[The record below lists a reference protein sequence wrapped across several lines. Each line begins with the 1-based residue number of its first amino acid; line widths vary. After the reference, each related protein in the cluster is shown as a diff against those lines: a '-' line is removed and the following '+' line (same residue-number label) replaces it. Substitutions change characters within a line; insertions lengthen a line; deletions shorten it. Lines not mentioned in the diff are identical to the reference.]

1 MIRAPIPPTFEAF
14 RDAARALLARGAPP
28 EDVLWEDAA
37 ADGQGVLFGAAHE
50 VSGSAVRAVPAGPA
64 APAAPPAA
72 PADAP
77 RPRVPAA
84 FVRLATTVACHRD
97 AARFPLLYRALFRLT
112 HGEPY
117 LLELAA
123 DPDVAR
129 LRAMDQAVRRDVHKM
144 HAFVRFRRV
153 EGDGERY
160 VAWYRPD
167 HRIVRLGAP
176 FFERRFPSMAWSIL
190 TPDES
195 AHWDGAELRYGP
207 GLPRHAAPREDE
219 LEELFRTYYR
229 AIYNPARV
237 NLRAMRAEM
246 PAKHWSTLPEL
257 SVMSELVRD
266 AASRVDAMQAS
277 HSGAASA
284 AEAYVPGS
292 RALPVL
298 REAAASC
305 QACAL
310 CERATQTVFGEGP
323 AGAPLMLVGE
333 QPGDEEDLCGR
344 PFVGPAGRVLDEA
357 LAGAGLSRGGIYV
370 TNAVK
375 HFKWEPRGER
385 RLHARPL
392 GPEIQACRAWLLAEV
407 EAVRPRVIV
416 CLGATAARSFLGGR
430 FSVTQ
435 SRGQVFKTPWA
446 ESWMATYHPAALLRM
461 PDEAARAAAR
471 AHFQADLAK
480 AARLLAG
487 EEQRS
492 R

>member
-14 RDAARALLARGAPP
+14 RDAARALLARHAAP
-28 EDVLWEDAA
+28 EDVFWEDMVE
-37 ADGQGVLFGAAHE
+37 GQGVLFDAA
-50 VSGSAVRAVPAGPA
+50 RPALP
-64 APAAPPAA
+64 APAAGAPSSPAPGA
-72 PADAP
+72 PSSPA
-77 RPRVPAA
+77 PRVPAA
-84 FVRLATTVACHRD
+84 FMSLASAAACHRD
-97 AARFPLLYRALFRLT
+97 PGRFALLYRALFRLT

-117 LLELAA
+117 LLDVAA

-129 LRAMDQAVRRDVHKM
+129 LRALEQAVRRDVHKM

-153 EGDGERY
+153 EDAGGGERY

-167 HRIVRLGAP
+167 HRIVRLAAP

-207 GLPRHAAPREDE
+207 GLPRDAAPREDE

-246 PAKHWSTLPEL
+246 PAKHWSTLPET
-257 SVMSELVRD
+257 SVMGELVRD
-266 AASRVDAMQAS
+266 AASRVDAMQAGR
-277 HSGAASA
+277 SGAASA
-284 AEAYVPGS
+284 AAAYVPGA
-292 RALPVL
+292 RELPVL

-305 QACAL
+305 RACAL

-323 AGAPLMLVGE
+323 AGAALMLVGE

-357 LAGAGLSRGGIYV
+357 LSGAGLSRGGIYV

-385 RLHARPL
+385 RLHAKPV
-392 GPEIQACRAWLLAEV
+392 GPEIQACRAWLQAEV

-446 ESWMATYHPAALLRM
+446 EAWMATYHPAALLRM
-461 PDEAARAAAR
+461 PDESARAAAR
-471 AHFQADLAK
+471 AHFQADLVK
-480 AARLLAG
+480 AASLVAG
-487 EEQRS
+487 GAQGS
-492 R
+492 G

>member
-14 RDAARALLARGAPP
+14 REAARALLARQAAP
-28 EDVLWEDAA
+28 EDVFWEDVVE
-37 ADGQGVLFGAAHE
+37 GQGVLFNTRHTPHTPHTPRAAL
-50 VSGSAVRAVPAGPA
+50 P
-64 APAAPPAA
+64 APAP
-72 PADAP
+72 DAP

-84 FVRLATTVACHRD
+84 FMSLASAVACHRD
-97 AARFPLLYRALFRLT
+97 AARFSLLYRALFRLT

-117 LLELAA
+117 LLDVAA

-129 LRAMDQAVRRDVHKM
+129 LRALEQAVRRDVHKM

-153 EGDGERY
+153 EDAGGGERY

-195 AHWDGAELRYGP
+195 AHWDGVELRYGP
-207 GLPRHAAPREDE
+207 GLPRDAAPREDE

-246 PAKHWSTLPEL
+246 PAKHWSTLPET

-266 AASRVDAMQAS
+266 AASRVGAMQS
-277 HSGAASA
+277 SRSGAASA

-292 RALPVL
+292 RELPVL

-305 QACAL
+305 RACAL

-323 AGAPLMLVGE
+323 AGAALMLVGE

-357 LAGAGLSRGGIYV
+357 LSGAGLSRGGLYV

-385 RLHARPL
+385 RLHAKPV
-392 GPEIQACRAWLLAEV
+392 GPEIQACRAWLQAEV

-430 FSVTQ
+430 FSITQ
-435 SRGQVFKTPWA
+435 SRGQVFRTPWA
-446 ESWMATYHPAALLRM
+446 EAWLATYHPAALLRM

-480 AARLLAG
+480 AASLLAG
-487 EEQRS
+487 EAHGS
-492 R
+492 G

>member
-1 MIRAPIPPTFEAF
+1 MPLVRAPIAPTFDAF
-14 RDAARALLARGAPP
+14 RDAARALLARGTPP
-28 EDVLWEDAA
+28 EDVLWEDVSE
-37 ADGQGVLFGAAHE
+37 GQGVLFGAALAAPAA
-50 VSGSAVRAVPAGPA
+50 SGAA
-64 APAAPPAA
+64 APAAPAGEAPAA
-72 PADAP
+72 PAGAP

-84 FVRLATTVACHRD
+84 FMSLAGAVSCHRD
-97 AARFPLLYRALFRLT
+97 GARFSLLYRALFRLT

-123 DPDVAR
+123 DPDVAK
-129 LRAMDQAVRRDVHKM
+129 LRAMEQAVRRDEHKM

-153 EGDGERY
+153 ADDGGERY

-167 HRIVRLGAP
+167 HRIVRLAAP
-176 FFERRFPSMAWSIL
+176 FFARRFPSMAWSIL

-207 GLPRHAAPREDE
+207 GLPRDAAPREDE

-257 SVMSELVRD
+257 SVMNELVRD

-277 HSGAASA
+277 RSGSGSA
-284 AEAYVPGS
+284 AAAYVPAS
-292 RALPVL
+292 RELPVL
-298 REAAASC
+298 REAAAAC
-305 QACAL
+305 RACAL

-323 AGAPLMLVGE
+323 ADAALMLVGE
-333 QPGDEEDLCGR
+333 QPGDEEDLAGR

-357 LAGAGLSRGGIYV
+357 LAGAGLSRGGLYV

-385 RLHARPL
+385 RLHAKPV
-392 GPEIQACRAWLLAEV
+392 GPEIQACRAWLQAEV
-407 EAVRPRVIV
+407 DAVRPRVIV

-435 SRGQVFKTPWA
+435 SRGQVFRTPWA
-446 ESWMATYHPAALLRM
+446 EAWMATYHPAALLRM

-471 AHFQADLAK
+471 AHFQEDLAK
-480 AARLLAG
+480 AAGLLASA
-487 EEQRS
+487 R
-492 R
+492 RA

>member
-14 RDAARALLARGAPP
+14 RDAARALLAREAPP
-28 EDVLWEDAA
+28 EDVLWEDVAA
-37 ADGQGVLFGAAHE
+37 EGQGVLFGAAPATSDGAPAAA
-50 VSGSAVRAVPAGPA
+50 VSA
-64 APAAPPAA
+64 APAARAA
-72 PADAP
+72 SGGAP

-84 FVRLATTVACHRD
+84 YMRLATAVACHRD
-97 AARFPLLYRALFRLT
+97 AARFALLYRALFRLT

-129 LRAMDQAVRRDVHKM
+129 LRAMEQAVRRDVHKL

-153 EGDGERY
+153 EDEGGGERY
-160 VAWYRPD
+160 VAWHRPD

-207 GLPRHAAPREDE
+207 GLPRDAAPREDE

-246 PAKHWSTLPEL
+246 PVKHWKTLPEL

-266 AASRVDAMQAS
+266 AASRVDAMQAGR
-277 HSGAASA
+277 SGAASA

-323 AGAPLMLVGE
+323 ADAALMLVGE
-333 QPGDEEDLCGR
+333 QPGDEEDLSGR

-385 RLHARPL
+385 RLHAKPL
-392 GPEIQACRAWLLAEV
+392 GPEIQACRAWLQAEV

-480 AARLLAG
+480 AASLLAG
-487 EEQRS
+487 EERGS
-492 R
+492 P